1 MRAPMRARR
10 GITLFEAVVA
20 IAIVGI
26 TAISALAAVG
36 AEMRTAERARRAL
49 VVSALATERT
59 AFLYLMTDRDLLNL
73 PDSIAEGT
81 FEYPMDEYSWTT
93 TSTPHSDY
101 AGLYTTKV
109 TILWKEGSEKGEYIT
124 NGAQYRTPPVVTSA
138 VRR

>member
-1 MRAPMRARR
+1 MRARP
-10 GITLFEAVVA
+10 GITLFEAVIA
-20 IAIVGI
+20 IAIVGL
-26 TAISALAAVG
+26 TAISALSAVG

-73 PDSIAEGT
+73 PDSIAGGV

-93 TSTPHSDY
+93 TSSPSTEYS
-101 AGLYTTKV
+101 GLYETTV
-109 TILWKEGSEKGEYIT
+109 TILWDEGSQKGTYVT
-124 NGAQYRTPPVVTSA
+124 KGAQYRTPPVATSA

>member
-1 MRAPMRARR
+1 MRARR

-20 IAIVGI
+20 IAIVAM

-49 VVSALATERT
+49 VVSSLATERT

-73 PDSIAEGT
+73 PDSISEGT

-93 TSTPHSDY
+93 TSTPSSDY
-101 AGLYTTKV
+101 AGLYMTTT
-109 TILWKEGSEKGEYIT
+109 TILWKEGSHTGTYVTK
-124 NGAQYRTPPVVTSA
+124 GAQYRTPPVITSA